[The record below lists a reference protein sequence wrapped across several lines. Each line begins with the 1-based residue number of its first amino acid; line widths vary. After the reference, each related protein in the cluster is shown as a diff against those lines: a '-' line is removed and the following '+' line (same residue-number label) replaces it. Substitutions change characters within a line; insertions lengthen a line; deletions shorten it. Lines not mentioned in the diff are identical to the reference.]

1 MLVHKHLIIRAEC
14 IEPPTCPNYV
24 EQWLKNM
31 VELIGMKICKGPI
44 SAYVDVKG
52 NEGATGV
59 VIIETSHIAIHV
71 WDRQSPA
78 LVQLDVYTCGDFEP
92 RKIFN
97 ALKEFD
103 VQKLEYKYLD
113 REHGLTEIPIY
124 ASNDETFM
132 DNLEARTGNIQ

>member
-14 IEPPTCPNYV
+14 LDPPLDPQYV
-24 EQWLKNM
+24 EQWLKNV

-59 VIIETSHIAIHV
+59 VIIETSHVAIHV
-71 WDRQSPA
+71 WDRRSPA
-78 LVQLDVYTCGDFEP
+78 LVQLDVYTCGAFEP
-92 RKIFN
+92 QKIFN
-97 ALKEFD
+97 ALQEFD

-113 REHGLTEIPIY
+113 REHNLTE
-124 ASNDETFM
+124 
-132 DNLEARTGNIQ
+132 LEI

>member
-1 MLVHKHLIIRAEC
+1 MD
-14 IEPPTCPNYV
+14 PPTSSDYV
-24 EQWLKNM
+24 EKWLKDM
-31 VELIGMKICKGPI
+31 VELIGMKVCRGPI

-71 WDRQSPA
+71 WDHRSPA
-78 LVQLDVYTCGDFEP
+78 LIQLDVYTCGEFEP

-103 VQKLEYKYLD
+103 IMKLEYKYLD
-113 REHGLTEIPIY
+113 REHELVEIPI
-124 ASNDETFM
+124 
-132 DNLEARTGNIQ
+132 

>member
-1 MLVHKHLIIRAEC
+1 MLVHKHLIVRAEC
-14 IEPPTCPNYV
+14 MDPPTSSDYV
-24 EQWLKNM
+24 EKWLKDM
-31 VELIGMKICKGPI
+31 VELIGMKVCRGPI

-71 WDRQSPA
+71 WDHRSPA
-78 LVQLDVYTCGDFEP
+78 LIQLDVYTCGEFEP

-103 VQKLEYKYLD
+103 IMKLEYKYLD
-113 REHGLTEIPIY
+113 REHELVEIP
-124 ASNDETFM
+124 
-132 DNLEARTGNIQ
+132 L

>member
-14 IEPPTCPNYV
+14 LDPPTCPNYV
-24 EQWLKNM
+24 EQWLKNV

-44 SAYVDVKG
+44 SAYVDVEG

-59 VIIETSHIAIHV
+59 VIIETSHVAIHV
-71 WDRQSPA
+71 WDRRSHA
-78 LVQLDVYTCGDFEP
+78 LVQLAVYTCGAFEP

-113 REHGLTEIPIY
+113 REHNLTE
-124 ASNDETFM
+124 
-132 DNLEARTGNIQ
+132 LEI